1 LAVSPAAPLQDQDR
15 ISKIC
20 TVSPMP
26 ELAAK
31 FRRIPVEKSFPVNAF
46 RGIPRHSAIWPK
58 KNKWCPEEET
68 RIGRL

>member
-1 LAVSPAAPLQDQDR
+1 VQDQDR

-31 FRRIPVEKSFPVNAF
+31 FRPIPVEKSFLVNAF
-46 RGIPRHSAIWPK
+46 RGILRHSIRWSK
-58 KNKWCPEEET
+58 KNKWRPEEEA